1 MTPPMCPA
9 ITMDVTSLFGA
20 QLTGI
25 GRHVARMVDSVA
37 RLAPL
42 RLITQLPRRQA
53 QRSVPGASLNRCT
66 EIHLSPDDLPI
77 SAGDLHAWRRRLLC
91 RPAGPRRDGG
101 GGAIVHTF
109 MRSPPA
115 PGYAREIGI
124 LYDFTPLVVPATHR
138 EDVRRAFA
146 AFCENDLPKHDAFLA
161 ISEATRFDAEWIG
174 GVDRG
179 RIRVAYPGPSQCVER
194 HAWEG
199 PAPMRRDFALVVS
212 TLEPRKNAG
221 RVLDWFFAT
230 DRLPEG
236 FELLWAGPNGWL
248 QDRLGPDRPN
258 PHGRRVRF
266 LGMVSD
272 AELCRLYQAA
282 RFSVYASLY
291 EGFGFPVLDSLRH
304 GTPVLCALNSSLRE
318 FAGPGVH
325 FFDAGD
331 TSSMDAAHD
340 SLRQAGMTPIAR
352 PDLEQACSWERCGQ
366 ALVDLCLQ
374 DRDHPR
380 KISEE
385 IAWSG

>member
-1 MTPPMCPA
+1 MTTPMRPQ

-20 QLTGI
+20 KLTGI

-37 RLAPL
+37 RRTPV
-42 RLITQLPRRQA
+42 RLITPLPRRQA
-53 QRSVPGASLNRCT
+53 RSSVPGATLNRCT
-66 EIHLSPDDLPI
+66 EILLSPDDRPPQ
-77 SAGDLHAWRRRLLC
+77 SGDLHAWRRRLLS
-91 RPAGPRRDGG
+91 RPARPRSDG

-124 LYDFTPLVVPATHR
+124 LYDFTPLVVPATHHH
-138 EDVRRAFA
+138 DVRRAFA
-146 AFCENDLPKHDAFLA
+146 AFCEHDLPQHDAFLA

-174 GVDRG
+174 GVDPARV
-179 RIRVAYPGPSQCVER
+179 RVAYPGPSQCVDR

-199 PAPMRRDFALVVS
+199 PVPLRQDFALVVS

-221 RVLDWFFAT
+221 RVLEWFFAT
-230 DRLPEG
+230 DRLPAG
-236 FELLWAGPNGWL
+236 FELLWAGPQGWL
-248 QDRLGPDRPN
+248 HNGIRDGIPN

-282 RFSVYASLY
+282 QFSVYASLY

-331 TSSMDAAHD
+331 TSSVDAAYD
-340 SLRQAGMTPIAR
+340 ALRQAGPAAVSR
-352 PDLEQACSWERCGQ
+352 PDLERACSWDRCGEELV
-366 ALVDLCLQ
+366 ALC
-374 DRDHPR
+374 R
-380 KISEE
+380 E
-385 IAWSG
+385 